1 MRASTKTRIVRPA
14 GFGKPGELVRRIGG
28 PVRTVLK
35 GLNFAAPVIDLLVRL
50 WVANVF
56 WMSGLSKIQSIS
68 STLLL
73 FRYEY
78 HVPLLPPAE
87 AAYLSM
93 FSELTFS
100 VLLVLGLAG
109 RFSAGV
115 LFFVNFVA
123 VISYPGLMT
132 AGLQQ
137 HYLWGLLLLV
147 LIFHGPGKLSLDH
160 FIAFIARRF
169 GFAKISRQA

>member
-1 MRASTKTRIVRPA
+1 MHATTQTQIAEPG
-14 GFGKPGELVRRIGG
+14 GFSRLGGLVRSIVGLARS
-28 PVRTVLK
+28 VVNA
-35 GLNFAAPVIDLLVRL
+35 LNFAAPVVDLLIRF
-50 WVANVF
+50 WVAKVF
-56 WMSGLSKIQSIS
+56 WLSGLSKIQSVD

-73 FRYEY
+73 FQYEY
-78 HVPLLPPAE
+78 HVPVLSPAV
-87 AAYLSM
+87 AAYSSM

-100 VLLVLGLAG
+100 ILLLLGLAG

-123 VISYPGLMT
+123 VISYPALME
-132 AGLQQ
+132 AGRQE

-160 FIAFIARRF
+160 FIAKWF
-169 GFAKISRQA
+169 GFGKAPQQA